1 MFNFFDQCNFNRY
14 RSMVFLLARLIVAVI
29 IFKAG
34 YNKLPVS
41 EVGGLV
47 AKLPEWLRY
56 MVVLFELIGPIFLLL
71 GIRNERFNILGSLMI
86 AIVMLGATYMKVAVA
101 GNAFLSSGAMY
112 PFSLLI
118 IALILLTDE

>member
-1 MFNFFDQCNFNRY
+1 MFNLLDQCNFNRY
-14 RSMVFLLARLIVAVI
+14 RSMVFLLARLIVAAI

-71 GIRNERFNILGSLMI
+71 GISNERFNILGSLMI
-86 AIVMLGATYMKVAVA
+86 SIVMLGATYMKVAVA
-101 GNAFLSSGAMY
+101 GNAFFSSSTMY
-112 PFSLLI
+112 PFSLCI
-118 IALILLTDE
+118 IVLMLLTDD

>member
-1 MFNFFDQCNFNRY
+1 MFNLLDQCNFNRY
-14 RSMVFLLARLIVAVI
+14 RSMVFLLARLIVTAI

-34 YNKLPVS
+34 YNKLPIS

-71 GIRNERFNILGSLMI
+71 GISNKRFNILGSLMI
-86 AIVMLGATYMKVAVA
+86 TIVMLGATYMKVAVA
-101 GNAFLSSGAMY
+101 GNAFFSSSSMY
-112 PFSLLI
+112 PFSLCI
-118 IALILLTDE
+118 IVLILLTDD

>member
-1 MFNFFDQCNFNRY
+1 MFNLLDQCNFNRY
-14 RSMVFLLARLIVAVI
+14 RSMVFLLARLIVVAI

-34 YNKLPVS
+34 YNKLPVT

-71 GIRNERFNILGSLMI
+71 GISNERFNILGSLMI

-101 GNAFLSSGAMY
+101 GNAFFSSSTMY
-112 PFSLLI
+112 PFSLCI
-118 IALILLTDE
+118 IVLILLTDD

>member
-1 MFNFFDQCNFNRY
+1 MFNLLDQCNFNRY
-14 RSMVFLLARLIVAVI
+14 RSMVFFLARLIVAAI

-71 GIRNERFNILGSLMI
+71 GISNERFNILGSLMI
-86 AIVMLGATYMKVAVA
+86 SIVMLGATYMKVAVA
-101 GNAFLSSGAMY
+101 GNAFFSSSTMY
-112 PFSLLI
+112 PFSLCI
-118 IALILLTDE
+118 IVLILLTDD

>member
-1 MFNFFDQCNFNRY
+1 
-14 RSMVFLLARLIVAVI
+14 
-29 IFKAG
+29 
-34 YNKLPVS
+34 
-41 EVGGLV
+41 
-47 AKLPEWLRY
+47 
-56 MVVLFELIGPIFLLL
+56 
-71 GIRNERFNILGSLMI
+71 MI

>member
-1 MFNFFDQCNFNRY
+1 
-14 RSMVFLLARLIVAVI
+14 MVFLLARLIVAAI

-71 GIRNERFNILGSLMI
+71 GISNERFNILGSLMI

-101 GNAFLSSGAMY
+101 GNPFFSSSTMY
-112 PFSLLI
+112 PFSLCI
-118 IALILLTDE
+118 IVLILLTDD

>member
-1 MFNFFDQCNFNRY
+1 MFNLLGQCNFNRY
-14 RSMVFLLARLIVAVI
+14 RSMVLLLARLIVAAI

-34 YNKLPVS
+34 YNKLPVR

-71 GIRNERFNILGSLMI
+71 GIRNERFNVLGTLMI

-101 GNAFLSSGAMY
+101 GNAFFSSSTMY

>member
-1 MFNFFDQCNFNRY
+1 
-14 RSMVFLLARLIVAVI
+14 MVFLLARLIVAAI

-56 MVVLFELIGPIFLLL
+56 MVVLFELIAPIFLLL
-71 GIRNERFNILGSLMI
+71 GISNERFNILGSLMI

-101 GNAFLSSGAMY
+101 GNAFFSSSTMY
-112 PFSLLI
+112 PFSLCI
-118 IALILLTDE
+118 IVLILLTDE